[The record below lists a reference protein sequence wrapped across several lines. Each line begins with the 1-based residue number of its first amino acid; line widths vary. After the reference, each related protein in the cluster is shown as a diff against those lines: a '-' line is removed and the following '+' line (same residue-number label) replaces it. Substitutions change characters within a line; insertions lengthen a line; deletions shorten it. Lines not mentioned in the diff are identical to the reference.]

1 MLSVEDYGMPDVYF
15 AICKD
20 DGKFYLY
27 NKSNISNSDTGKFVA
42 CNMKDSYIKTEVDD
56 LLKTIN
62 HRVTS
67 FPTPSADEEGKLYQY
82 IGVTDNKYTYGH
94 FYTCEKMNS
103 YSYILKSD
111 ITSDIYYNESIRYI
125 DLILRNEGSMIL
137 MSNNQILH
145 EIDNYMNFI
154 KEEKLLAAKKG

>member
-1 MLSVEDYGMPDVYF
+1 MAITIIDGFLLNASSPLDYRQVLTKQQMLSVEDYGMPDVYF

-42 CNMKDSYIKTEVDD
+42 CNMKDSYTKTEVDD

-111 ITSDIYYNESIRYI
+111 VNSSTTGTFYNSD
-125 DLILRNEGSMIL
+125 GT
-137 MSNNQILH
+137 
-145 EIDNYMNFI
+145 I
-154 KEEKLLAAKKG
+154 KSTC

>member
-1 MLSVEDYGMPDVYF
+1 MAITIIDGFLLNASSPLDYRQVLTKQQMLSVEDYGMPDVYF

-42 CNMKDSYIKTEVDD
+42 CNMKDSYTKTEVDD

-82 IGVTDNKYTYGH
+82 IGITDNKYTYGTTRH
-94 FYTCEKMNS
+94 
-103 YSYILKSD
+103 LKTDTYYVLHMVQRGDTFDSLALE
-111 ITSDIYYNESIRYI
+111 YYNNPTY
-125 DLILRNEGSMIL
+125 
-137 MSNNQILH
+137 
-145 EIDNYMNFI
+145 Y
-154 KEEKLLAAKKG
+154 